1 MKNKNLW
8 LGILAL
14 VVGMTVI
21 GCDNGNNNLPE
32 SNGNPLS
39 GKTYYDRT
47 KKIVFSVTAN
57 NASDGTYTVD
67 SRVLI
72 FIPELFE
79 FVNTET
85 GTYSWNEGAK
95 TVTLKP
101 ERATWPIYITVS
113 DYPLL
118 DKTGFRLA
126 ANAFFNEMEEAG
138 DDVKGYL
145 LSKGFSN
152 TESFINTLTNETFA
166 DTTKTYSFSTDKS
179 ALFLDD
185 ALPENNGTDEFSG
198 QTYYGVIL
206 NSDTDTY
213 EKNPDKIYVF
223 TSYGYASIWNLGP
236 GQEIYTGNY
245 TYDSDQKRVW
255 LKPLTFNGLDRNAY
269 YAKQTAYPGHYYDND
284 YACRAAETIDAFR
297 PLVVIQY
304 DSTEKTMIKFMD
316 YK

>member
-1 MKNKNLW
+1 MFK
-8 LGILAL
+8 
-14 VVGMTVI
+14 
-21 GCDNGNNNLPE
+21 
-32 SNGNPLS
+32 
-39 GKTYYDRT
+39 
-47 KKIVFSVTAN
+47 
-57 NASDGTYTVD
+57 
-67 SRVLI
+67 
-72 FIPELFE
+72 
-79 FVNTET
+79 FVNNET

-101 ERATWPIYITVS
+101 ERATWPYYYTLS

-126 ANAFFNEMEEAG
+126 ALAFLNEMEE
-138 DDVKGYL
+138 DEVDEFL
-145 LSKGFSN
+145 SSKGFSSAD
-152 TESFINTLTNETFA
+152 SFIDAITNQTFA
-166 DTTKTYSFSTDKS
+166 NTTKTYSFSTDKT

-185 ALPENNGTDEFSG
+185 ALPENNGINEFSG

-223 TSYGYASIWNLGP
+223 TSYGYASIWNLGS

-245 TYDSDQKRVW
+245 TYDSDQKMVW

-297 PLVVIQY
+297 PLVIQY